1 MYFSLGNKVWS
12 SENLSKLVSAMKK
25 NILDSDRMKTFS
37 QGVKS
42 LDWGKVAFPPF
53 SPEDCRDKWRVVAHN
68 MRKFRTLAE
77 LLDEAA
83 DELSNTP
90 RLVHSKRPK
99 KPGHPSI
106 IFYHENMYKYHE
118 QHPRLTRKMLF
129 KLITDKYK
137 TLTKEEKS
145 PYVAKYQRAF
155 AQYKRKLRDEERKR
169 KGQSLEESTGDPQ
182 PPKPPISGYQLFC
195 KEQLRSMEDVTK
207 KSYMVECAKR
217 WRELTDDKK
226 SSFST
231 RCETMKRDYA
241 QKMTHYRLSRQGP
254 DRHNADTRPSDSED
268 EDIED
273 SSSDEEEQYLDY
285 NEEFDDEDVGDI
297 CFNVF

>member
-1 MYFSLGNKVWS
+1 MDTGNKVWT

-53 SPEDCRDKWRVVAHN
+53 SPEDCRDRWRVVAHN

-90 RLVHSKRPK
+90 RLVDSKPPK

-106 IFYHENMYKYHE
+106 IFYQENMYKYHE
-118 QHPRLTRKMLF
+118 QHPSLTRKMLF
-129 KLITDKYK
+129 KIITDKYK
-137 TLTKEEKS
+137 ALTKEEKS
-145 PYVAKYQRAF
+145 PYVAKYQHAL
-155 AQYKRKLRDEERKR
+155 AQYKRKLRNEERTQLKE
-169 KGQSLEESTGDPQ
+169 QSSEESTGDPQ

-195 KEQLRSMEDVTK
+195 KEQMQSMEDVPK
-207 KSYMVECAKR
+207 RSYMVEWAKR
-217 WRELTDDKK
+217 WRELTNDER
-226 SSFST
+226 SSFRK
-231 RCETMKRDYA
+231 RCEAMKTDYA
-241 QKMTHYRLSRQGP
+241 QKMAHYRLSRQRP
-254 DRHNADTRPSDSED
+254 DRHKDDPRPSDSED

-285 NEEFDDEDVGDI
+285 NEEYDDEDVGDI